1 MDAHFKPEHYHRPA
15 DLETA
20 SLLLTKRGARVI
32 AGGTDLLV
40 NGPADTES
48 LVDINELGLSY
59 IRDGDGLRIGA
70 TTCFTVIMKS
80 PLLKRYPYRLISDAA
95 GELGHHNLRHIAT
108 LGGNICNAVPSADAP
123 VALIALDA
131 EAVIHGPSGE
141 RTIPL
146 DGFFKFVRETVLG
159 ESELLKEIVVPVQP
173 VAGASFQKLG
183 RTKVDIAL
191 VNAACRL
198 SIVDGVIS
206 DSRIVLGAV
215 YPTPL
220 RVRAAEDVLN
230 GKKFSVD
237 LANKAAQVAAD
248 ATKPISD
255 HRASAEY
262 RREMSNVLVKRAVIE
277 AHERLEE
284 SQ

>member
-1 MDAHFKPEHYHRPA
+1 MDAHFKPEHYHRPT

-20 SLLLTKRGARVI
+20 SSLLTRKNARVI

-40 NGPADTES
+40 TGPADTES
-48 LVDINELGLSY
+48 LVDIKELGLSY
-59 IRDGDGLRIGA
+59 IREDNDLRIGA
-70 TTCFTVIMKS
+70 TTSFSDLLRS
-80 PLLKRYPYRLISDAA
+80 PLLERYPYRILYDAA

-131 EAVIHGPSGE
+131 EAVIHGPSGD
-141 RTIPL
+141 RAIPL
-146 DGFFKFVRETVLG
+146 DGFFKFVRETVLEKG
-159 ESELLKEIVVPVQP
+159 EFLKELIIPVQP
-173 VAGASFQKLG
+173 EAGASFQKLG

-198 SIVDGVIS
+198 SIIDGVIS

-220 RVRAAEDVLN
+220 RVRAAEEVLN
-230 GKKFSVD
+230 GKKFTLE
-237 LANKAAQVAAD
+237 LAIEAAQTASG
-248 ATKPISD
+248 ATKPVSD
-255 HRASAEY
+255 HRASVEY
-262 RREMSNVLVKRAVIE
+262 RREMSNVLVKRAIIE
-277 AHERLEE
+277 ARERAEGI
-284 SQ
+284 Q

>member
-1 MDAHFKPEHYHRPA
+1 MDAHFKPEHYHRPT

-20 SLLLTKRGARVI
+20 SSLLTRKGARVI

-40 NGPADTES
+40 TGPADTES
-48 LVDINELGLSY
+48 LVDIKELGLSY
-59 IRDGDGLRIGA
+59 IREDNDLRIGA
-70 TTCFTVIMKS
+70 TTSFSDLLRS
-80 PLLKRYPYRLISDAA
+80 PLLERYPYRILYDAA

-131 EAVIHGPSGE
+131 EAVIHGPSGD
-141 RTIPL
+141 RAIPL
-146 DGFFKFVRETVLG
+146 DGFFKFVRETVLEKG
-159 ESELLKEIVVPVQP
+159 EFLKELIIPVQP
-173 VAGASFQKLG
+173 EAGASFQKLG

-220 RVRAAEDVLN
+220 RVRAAEEVLN
-230 GKKFSVD
+230 GKKFTLE
-237 LANKAAQVAAD
+237 LAIEAAQTASG
-248 ATKPISD
+248 ATKPVSD
-255 HRASAEY
+255 HRASVEY
-262 RREMSNVLVKRAVIE
+262 RREMSNVLVKRAIIE
-277 AHERLEE
+277 ARERAEGI
-284 SQ
+284 Q

>member
-1 MDAHFKPEHYHRPA
+1 MDAHFKPEHYHRPT
-15 DLETA
+15 DLESTS
-20 SLLLTKRGARVI
+20 SLLSRKGARVI

-40 NGPADTES
+40 TKPSDIES
-48 LVDINELGLSY
+48 LVDIKELGLSY
-59 IRDGDGLRIGA
+59 IRGDDGIKIGA
-70 TTCFTVIMKS
+70 TTSFTD
-80 PLLKRYPYRLISDAA
+80 LLGSQLLEHYPYRVLSDAA

-123 VALIALDA
+123 VVLIALDA
-131 EAVIHGPSGE
+131 EAVIHGPTGE
-141 RTIPL
+141 RTVRL
-146 DGFFKFVRETVLG
+146 EGFFRFVRETVLKEG
-159 ESELLKEIVVPVQP
+159 EFLKEIVIPAQP
-173 VAGASFQKLG
+173 EAGASFQKLG

-198 SIVDGVIS
+198 SIINGIFL

-220 RVRAAEDVLN
+220 RVRAAEDVMN
-230 GKKFSVD
+230 GNRFTIE
-237 LANKAAQVAAD
+237 LAEKAAKVAAD

-262 RREMSNVLVKRAVIE
+262 RREMSYVLVKRSIIE
-277 AHERLEE
+277 AHQRAEGA
-284 SQ
+284 Q

>member
-1 MDAHFKPEHYHRPA
+1 MDAHFKPEHYHRPT

-20 SLLLTKRGARVI
+20 SALLAQRGARVI

-40 NGPADTES
+40 NGPVDTES
-48 LVDINELGLSY
+48 LVDINGLGLRY
-59 IRDGDGLRIGA
+59 IREEDGLRIGSTSTFA
-70 TTCFTVIMKS
+70 DLLRS
-80 PLLKRYPYRLISDAA
+80 PLLARYPYHVISDAS
-95 GELGHHNLRHIAT
+95 GELGHHNLRHVAT
-108 LGGNICNAVPSADAP
+108 IGGNICNAVPSADAP

-131 EAVIHGPSGE
+131 ETVIHGPSGE
-141 RTIPL
+141 RTVPL
-146 DGFFKFVRETVLG
+146 DGFFKFVRETVLAEG
-159 ESELLKEIVVPVQP
+159 EFLKEIAVPVQP
-173 VAGASFQKLG
+173 EAGASFQKLG

-198 SIVDGVIS
+198 SIVDGLVS

-230 GKKFSVD
+230 GNEFTVD
-237 LANKAAQVAAD
+237 LAKEAAQVAAE

-262 RREMSNVLVKRAVIE
+262 RREISGVLVKRAIIE
-277 AHERLEE
+277 AHGRAEGLR
-284 SQ
+284 

>member
-1 MDAHFKPEHYHRPA
+1 MDAHFKPEHYNRPT

-20 SLLLTKRGARVI
+20 SALLTKGGARVI

-40 NGPADTES
+40 TRPVDTES
-48 LVDINELGLSY
+48 LVDIKELGLSY
-59 IRDGDGLRIGA
+59 IREDNCLRIGA
-70 TTCFTVIMKS
+70 TTCFTNLMRS
-80 PLLKRYPYRLISDAA
+80 PLLEHYPYRVISDSA
-95 GELGHHNLRHIAT
+95 GELGHFNLRHVAT

-131 EAVIHGPSGE
+131 EAVIHGPTGE
-141 RTIPL
+141 RTVPL
-146 DGFFKFVRETVLG
+146 DGFFKFVRMTVLERG
-159 ESELLKEIVVPVQP
+159 ELLKEIVVPAQP
-173 VAGASFQKLG
+173 EAGASFQKLG

-191 VNAACRL
+191 VNAACRI

-220 RVRAAEDVLN
+220 RIRNAENVLN
-230 GKKFSVD
+230 GKKFSIE
-237 LANKAAQVAAD
+237 LAKKAAQVSSE

-262 RREMSNVLVKRAVIE
+262 RREMSKVLVKRAIIE
-277 AHERLEE
+277 AHERVEGAR
-284 SQ
+284 

>member
-1 MDAHFKPEHYHRPA
+1 MNAHFKPEHYHRPT

-20 SLLLTKRGARVI
+20 SALLTKGGARVI

-40 NGPADTES
+40 TGPADTVS
-48 LVDINELGLSY
+48 LIDINDLGLSY
-59 IRDGDGLRIGA
+59 IREEDGLRIGA
-70 TTCFTVIMKS
+70 TSTFADLLRS
-80 PLLKRYPYRLISDAA
+80 PLLARYPYHVISDAA

-108 LGGNICNAVPSADAP
+108 IGGNICNAVPSADAP

-131 EAVIHGPSGE
+131 EAVIYGPSGE
-141 RTIPL
+141 RTVPL

-159 ESELLKEIVVPVQP
+159 EGEFITEIAVPVQP
-173 VAGASFQKLG
+173 EAGASFQKLG

-191 VNAACRL
+191 VNATCRL
-198 SIVDGVIS
+198 SIVEGVVS

-215 YPTPL
+215 YSKPL

-230 GKKFSVD
+230 GKEFTVE
-237 LANKAAQVAAD
+237 LAEKAAKVASE

-255 HRASAEY
+255 HRASADY
-262 RREMSNVLVKRAVIE
+262 RQEISGVLVKRAIIE
-277 AHERLEE
+277 AYERAEGAR
-284 SQ
+284 

>member
-1 MDAHFKPEHYHRPA
+1 MDAHFKPEHYHRPT

-20 SLLLTKRGARVI
+20 SSLLARRGARVI

-40 NGPADTES
+40 TGPADTES
-48 LVDINELGLSY
+48 LVDIKELGLSY
-59 IRDGDGLRIGA
+59 IREDDGIRIGV
-70 TTCFTVIMKS
+70 TTCFTGLLGS
-80 PLLKRYPYRLISDAA
+80 PLLERHPYRVISDAA
-95 GELGHHNLRHIAT
+95 GKLGHHNLRHIAT

-131 EAVIHGPSGE
+131 MAVIHGPTGE
-141 RTIPL
+141 RVVPL
-146 DGFFKFVRETVLG
+146 DGFFKFVRETVLKEG
-159 ESELLKEIVVPVQP
+159 EFLKEIAVPTQP

-198 SIVDGVIS
+198 SIAGGVIS

-230 GKKFSVD
+230 GSCFTTE
-237 LANKAAQVAAD
+237 LADKAAKVAAD

-262 RREMSNVLVKRAVIE
+262 RREMSYVLVKRAIIE
-277 AHERLEE
+277 AHERAEGT
-284 SQ
+284 Q

>member
-1 MDAHFKPEHYHRPA
+1 MNAHFKPEHYHRPI
-15 DLETA
+15 DLNTA
-20 SLLLTKRGARVI
+20 STLLAQRGARVI

-48 LVDINELGLSY
+48 LVDINGLGLRY
-59 IRDGDGLRIGA
+59 IREEDGLRIGVTSTFA
-70 TTCFTVIMKS
+70 DLLRS
-80 PLLKRYPYRLISDAA
+80 PLLACYPYRLISDASS
-95 GELGHHNLRHIAT
+95 EMGHHNLRHIAT
-108 LGGNICNAVPSADAP
+108 IGGNICNAVPSADAP

-141 RTIPL
+141 RAVPL
-146 DGFFKFVRETVLG
+146 DGFFKFVRETVLAEG
-159 ESELLKEIVVPVQP
+159 EFLKEIEVPVQP
-173 VAGASFQKLG
+173 EAGASFQKLG

-191 VNAACRL
+191 VNAVCRI
-198 SIVDGVIS
+198 SIVDGLIS

-220 RVRAAEDVLN
+220 RVRAAEEVLN
-230 GKKFSVD
+230 GNEFTVG
-237 LANKAAQVAAD
+237 LAEKAAQVAAN

-255 HRASAEY
+255 HRASADY
-262 RREMSNVLVKRAVIE
+262 RREMSGVLVKRAIIE
-277 AHERLEE
+277 AHGRAGS

>member
-1 MDAHFKPEHYHRPA
+1 MNAHFKPEHYRRPT

-20 SLLLTKRGARVI
+20 SALLTKRGARVI

-40 NGPADTES
+40 TGPADTES
-48 LVDINELGLSY
+48 LIDINGLGLSY
-59 IRDGDGLRIGA
+59 IIEDDGLRIGA
-70 TTCFTVIMKS
+70 TTTFTD
-80 PLLKRYPYRLISDAA
+80 LLSSHLLERYPFRILADAS
-95 GELGHHNLRHIAT
+95 GELGHYNLRHIAT
-108 LGGNICNAVPSADAP
+108 IGGNICNAVPSADAP
-123 VALIALDA
+123 VALITLDA
-131 EAVIHGPSGE
+131 EAVIHGLSGE
-141 RTIPL
+141 RTVPL
-146 DGFFKFVRETVLG
+146 DCFFKFVRETILG
-159 ESELLKEIVVPVQP
+159 EGEFLKEIAVPVQP
-173 VAGASFQKLG
+173 KAGASFQKLG

-198 SIVDGVIS
+198 SIVEGVVS

-230 GKKFSVD
+230 GNEFTVE
-237 LANKAAQVAAD
+237 LAEKAAQVAAK

-262 RREMSNVLVKRAVIE
+262 RREISGVLVKRAIIE
-277 AHERLEE
+277 AYEREE
-284 SQ
+284 GAR

>member
-1 MDAHFKPEHYHRPA
+1 MDAHFKPEHYHRPT

-20 SLLLTKRGARVI
+20 SALLTKRGARVI

-40 NGPADTES
+40 NGPADTKS
-48 LVDINELGLSY
+48 LVDINGLGLRY
-59 IRDGDGLRIGA
+59 IREEDGLRIGA
-70 TTCFTVIMKS
+70 TSTIADLLRS
-80 PLLKRYPYRLISDAA
+80 PLLARYPYHVISDASS
-95 GELGHHNLRHIAT
+95 ELGHHNLRHIAT
-108 LGGNICNAVPSADAP
+108 IGGNICNAVPSADAP
-123 VALIALDA
+123 VALVALDA
-131 EAVIHGPSGE
+131 EAVIHGPSGK
-141 RTIPL
+141 RTVPL
-146 DGFFKFVRETVLG
+146 DGFFKFVRETVLAEG
-159 ESELLKEIVVPVQP
+159 EFLKEIAVPVQP
-173 VAGASFQKLG
+173 EAGASFQKLG

-198 SIVDGVIS
+198 SIVEGLVS

-230 GKKFSVD
+230 GNEFTVE
-237 LANKAAQVAAD
+237 LAKEAAQVSAE

-262 RREMSNVLVKRAVIE
+262 RREISGVLVKRAIIE
-277 AHERLEE
+277 AHGRAEGLR
-284 SQ
+284 

>member
-1 MDAHFKPEHYHRPA
+1 MDAHFKPEHYHRPT
-15 DLETA
+15 DLKTA
-20 SLLLTKRGARVI
+20 SSLLAQRGARVI

-40 NGPADTES
+40 TRPADTET
-48 LVDINELGLSY
+48 LIDIKELGLSF
-59 IRDGDGLRIGA
+59 IREEAGLRIGS
-70 TTCFTVIMKS
+70 TTTFSDLLRS
-80 PLLKRYPYRLISDAA
+80 PMLERYPYRVLYDAA

-131 EAVIHGPSGE
+131 IAVIHGPTGE
-141 RTIPL
+141 RTVRL
-146 DGFFKFVRETVLG
+146 DGFFKFVRETVLKEG
-159 ESELLKEIVVPVQP
+159 EFLKEIAVPTQP

-198 SIVDGVIS
+198 SLVGGVIS
-206 DSRIVLGAV
+206 ECRIVLGAV

-230 GKKFSVD
+230 GNEFSHA
-237 LANKAAQVAAD
+237 LAERSAQVAAD

-255 HRASAEY
+255 HRASSEY
-262 RREMSNVLVKRAVIE
+262 RREMSYVLVKRAIIE
-277 AHERLEE
+277 AHERVEGTL
-284 SQ
+284 

>member
-1 MDAHFKPEHYHRPA
+1 MDAHFKPEHYHRPT
-15 DLETA
+15 DMETA
-20 SLLLTKRGARVI
+20 SALLTRSGARVI

-40 NGPADTES
+40 TGPADTES

-59 IRDGDGLRIGA
+59 IREDNGLRIGA
-70 TTCFTVIMKS
+70 TTCFMDLMSS
-80 PLLKRYPYRLISDAA
+80 PSLKRYPYRVISDAA

-108 LGGNICNAVPSADAP
+108 VGGNICNAVPSADIP

-131 EAVIHGPSGE
+131 EAVIHGPRGE
-141 RTIPL
+141 RTVPL

-159 ESELLKEIVVPVQP
+159 EGEFLKEIAVPVQP
-173 VAGASFQKLG
+173 EAGASFQKLG

-198 SIVDGVIS
+198 SIIDGVIS

-220 RVRAAEDVLN
+220 RVRDAEKVLN
-230 GKKFSVD
+230 GKEFSID
-237 LANKAAQVAAD
+237 LAKKAAQVAAE
-248 ATKPISD
+248 ATRPISD

-262 RREMSNVLVKRAVIE
+262 RREMSNVLVKRAIIE
-277 AHERLEE
+277 AHERAEGAR
-284 SQ
+284 

>member
-1 MDAHFKPEHYHRPA
+1 MDAHFKPEHYNRPT

-20 SLLLTKRGARVI
+20 SALLTKGGARVI

-40 NGPADTES
+40 TRPVDTES
-48 LVDINELGLSY
+48 LVDIKELGLSY
-59 IRDGDGLRIGA
+59 IREDNCLRIGA
-70 TTCFTVIMKS
+70 TTCFTNLMRS
-80 PLLKRYPYRLISDAA
+80 PLLEHYPYRVISDAA
-95 GELGHHNLRHIAT
+95 GELGHFNLRHVAT

-131 EAVIHGPSGE
+131 EAVIHGPTGE
-141 RTIPL
+141 RTVPL
-146 DGFFKFVRETVLG
+146 EGFFKFVRMTVLERG
-159 ESELLKEIVVPVQP
+159 ELLKEIVVPAQP
-173 VAGASFQKLG
+173 EAGASFQKLG

-191 VNAACRL
+191 VNAACRI

-220 RVRAAEDVLN
+220 RIRNAENVLN
-230 GKKFSVD
+230 GKKFSIE
-237 LANKAAQVAAD
+237 LAKKAAQVSSE

-262 RREMSNVLVKRAVIE
+262 RREMSKVLVKRAIIE
-277 AHERLEE
+277 AHERVEGAR
-284 SQ
+284 

>member
-1 MDAHFKPEHYHRPA
+1 MDAHFKPEHYHRPT
-15 DLETA
+15 DLDTA
-20 SLLLTKRGARVI
+20 IALLSKGGARVI

-40 NGPADTES
+40 TGPADTES
-48 LVDINELGLSY
+48 LVDINGLGLSY
-59 IRDGDGLRIGA
+59 IREDDGLRIGA
-70 TTCFTVIMKS
+70 TTTFSNLLRS
-80 PLLKRYPYRLISDAA
+80 PLLTRYPYRVIADAA

-108 LGGNICNAVPSADAP
+108 VGGNICNAVPSADAP

-141 RTIPL
+141 RTVPL
-146 DGFFKFVRETVLG
+146 ESFFKFVRETVLG
-159 ESELLKEIVVPVQP
+159 EGEFLKEIVVPVQP
-173 VAGASFQKLG
+173 AAGASFQKLG

-198 SIVDGVIS
+198 SVVDGLIS

-220 RVRAAEDVLN
+220 RARAAEEVLN
-230 GKKFSVD
+230 GKKFSVE
-237 LANKAAQVAAD
+237 LAEKAAQTAAE

-255 HRASAEY
+255 HRASAGY
-262 RREMSNVLVKRAVIE
+262 RRDMSKVLVKRAIIE
-277 AHERLEE
+277 AYERAEGAL
-284 SQ
+284 

>member
-1 MDAHFKPEHYHRPA
+1 MDAHFKPEHYHRPT

-20 SLLLTKRGARVI
+20 STLLTKGGARVI

-48 LVDINELGLSY
+48 LVDINGLGLSY
-59 IRDGDGLRIGA
+59 IREDDGLRIG
-70 TTCFTVIMKS
+70 TTTTFTNLLRS
-80 PLLKRYPYRLISDAA
+80 PLLERYPYRVIADAA
-95 GELGHHNLRHIAT
+95 GELGHHNLRHVAT
-108 LGGNICNAVPSADAP
+108 VGGNICNAVPSADAP
-123 VALIALDA
+123 VVLIALDA
-131 EAVIHGPSGE
+131 VVIIHGASGE
-141 RTIPL
+141 RTVSL
-146 DGFFKFVRETVLG
+146 DGFFKFVRETVMG
-159 ESELLKEIVVPVQP
+159 EGEFLKEIVVPVQP
-173 VAGASFQKLG
+173 EAGASFQKLG

-220 RVRAAEDVLN
+220 RVRATEDVLN
-230 GKKFSVD
+230 GNEFTVG
-237 LANKAAQVAAD
+237 LAEKAAKVAAD

-255 HRASAEY
+255 HRASAGY
-262 RREMSNVLVKRAVIE
+262 RRDMSNVLVKRAIIE
-277 AHERLEE
+277 AYERAEGAR
-284 SQ
+284 